1 MKLDLKRFSTQN
13 DSTLGLLFVNGEF
26 ECFVLED
33 EYRDV
38 KVKGE
43 TRIPCGFYKIKKRE
57 VLSGLTKKYRAKFD
71 WFDYHF
77 QLQDVPN
84 FNYVY
89 LHIGNDTSNT
99 DGCLLLNNGIKSNAH
114 GRSQKNL
121 GTESTSA
128 FKRLYQKMS
137 KNDNITI
144 NITDNV

>member
-33 EYRDV
+33 EYRDI

-43 TRIPCGFYKIKKRE
+43 TRIPCGFYDIKKRQ

>member
-1 MKLDLKRFSTQN
+1 MNLELKRFSSQS
-13 DSTLGLLFVNGEF
+13 DSTLGLLFVDGEF

-33 EYRDV
+33 ESRDV

-43 TRIPCGFYKIKKRE
+43 TRIPCGSYDIKKRK

-77 QLQDVPN
+77 EIQDVKN

-89 LHIGNDTSNT
+89 LHIGNDTSNS
-99 DGCLLLNNGIKSNAH
+99 DGCLLLNDGIKSNAH
-114 GRSQKNL
+114 GLSQNNN
-121 GTESTSA
+121 GSSSTSA

-137 KNDNITI
+137 KNECITI